1 MSLLVQYW
9 PAALIGALVALAL
22 LYLLLRPRQPG
33 HQRGAVDKVMA
44 IVVPGQGTWET
55 TLQARNLDGDTTTDA
70 FYDTAL
76 SITWLRNANVN
87 SQTT

>member
-1 MSLLVQYW
+1 MT
-9 PAALIGALVALAL
+9 
-22 LYLLLRPRQPG
+22 
-33 HQRGAVDKVMA
+33 